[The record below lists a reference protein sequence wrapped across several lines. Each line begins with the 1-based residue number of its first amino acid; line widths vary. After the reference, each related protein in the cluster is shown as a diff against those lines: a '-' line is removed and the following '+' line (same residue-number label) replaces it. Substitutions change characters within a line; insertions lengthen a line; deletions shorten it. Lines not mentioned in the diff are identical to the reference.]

1 MSTENE
7 IIKEYY
13 PNGKLKM
20 EKSYKKGKQD
30 GATKVYYESGELGA
44 ERIFQNGKIKS
55 IITYKDG
62 RIIDEKTF
70 K

>member
-1 MSTENE
+1 MSTESE

-13 PNGKLKM
+13 PNGKLKI

-30 GATKVYYESGELGA
+30 GVTKVYYENGKLGA

-55 IITYKDG
+55 IHTYKDG

>member
-1 MSTENE
+1 
-7 IIKEYY
+7 
-13 PNGKLKM
+13 M
-20 EKSYKKGKQD
+20 EKSYKNGKQH
-30 GATKVYYESGELGA
+30 GVTKVYYENGELGA

-55 IITYKDG
+55 IHTYKDG